1 IAAVLLTQYRRVKTQ
16 YFTDILAELETA
28 AKRFRKTVFTPDK
41 LMTAISS
48 QSIDPLDLG
57 GPQPND
63 PIINVG
69 PGIRQAELIQVQDD
83 PRWQDAL
90 LHQADS
96 ILTLKPG
103 EQTIVVGD
111 PASIRHIKA
120 TGTGLLLGNTHIGG
134 APVVE
139 VVEDTTPVPESN
151 LHQLI
156 FTTTD
161 AAATLR
167 STTVIRLDQR
177 TIEGRFSVTSLE
189 PFGISFNTLQLLADV
204 LLLNQPAR
212 RGQLEHLHFSSQ
224 PMRESATDQLITTLG
239 TGDL

>member
-90 LHQADS
+90 MHQADS
-96 ILTLKPG
+96 TLTLKPA
-103 EQTIVVGD
+103 EQTILGGD
-111 PASIRHIKA
+111 RANIRPLKYRI
-120 TGTGLLLGNTHIGG
+120 
-134 APVVE
+134 P
-139 VVEDTTPVPESN
+139 P
-151 LHQLI
+151 
-156 FTTTD
+156 
-161 AAATLR
+161 
-167 STTVIRLDQR
+167 
-177 TIEGRFSVTSLE
+177 
-189 PFGISFNTLQLLADV
+189 QLLQNTQA
-204 LLLNQPAR
+204 
-212 RGQLEHLHFSSQ
+212 
-224 PMRESATDQLITTLG
+224 
-239 TGDL
+239 